1 MKYFVDG
8 TTVLQALQD
17 AWSRGLM
24 YDQVQAE
31 ILADFGV
38 EISVVDWA
46 WYCKAQDALWTLA
59 QMGLTYP

>member
-46 WYCKAQDALWTLA
+46 LYCRDQDELWALVH
-59 QMGLTYP
+59 MG